1 MGSPPHRAS
10 TNLRPHGRVPAAA
23 AAQSGSA
30 TQLPPPPPSS
40 PLPPPQPTL
49 EAALGAQMLPSH
61 FKYCAITLTVHFLA
75 LAMRPASLLE
85 RTFLRLGGLLA
96 GGGLAAVALVPRTYA
111 RPSIRVPYCALF
123 HIWMVMLWPH
133 AVDLLRIMTL
143 HSKRSVA
150 AAAAGGAWARAY
162 SAAHLLRAALLLFVA
177 VGWLQACI
185 AAATG
190 APLPPLVH
198 LPVLAASVAG
208 LCWRATTG
216 GWPACG
222 GAWKC

>member
-30 TQLPPPPPSS
+30 TPLLPPPPP
-40 PLPPPQPTL
+40 LPQPTL

-85 RTFLRLGGLLA
+85 RVFLRLGGLLA